1 LQVALVVSSTAL
13 LPGVSDAATATV
25 PCRWTV
31 VDTPGS
37 DGQLQGVSGT
47 SSTDVWAVGLAGFD
61 VPPITLHWDGTAWAE
76 APQQPVEAWLLNVA
90 AIAPADAWAVGYR
103 PTEGGDRTL
112 AMHWDGALWRVV
124 PVPDF
129 PLGGRLL
136 DVSALS
142 SADVWAVGY
151 YVTLGAI
158 RPLTVHW
165 DGTSWRQV
173 PAPEAGSDNTQL
185 NGVDMV
191 APDDVWAV
199 GIRETSGSV
208 VKPVIEHWDGSRW
221 TATPSPPTPG
231 DFNYLYAVSGSSS
244 SDVWAVGFMTP
255 DQLAVQALIEHWDGS
270 VWRLVRSPLDPPRT
284 ELFDVAVASA
294 TDAWAVG

>member
-1 LQVALVVSSTAL
+1 MNSRRSRTLQVALVVSSTAL

-221 TATPSPPTPG
+221 TATPSPP
-231 DFNYLYAVSGSSS
+231 
-244 SDVWAVGFMTP
+244 
-255 DQLAVQALIEHWDGS
+255 
-270 VWRLVRSPLDPPRT
+270 
-284 ELFDVAVASA
+284 
-294 TDAWAVG
+294 